1 MERYHYFASSCR
13 QFGFGARSLSE
24 TMQDERENDGALAT
38 ILDVLERIH
47 TIFFDPDDQKPLS
60 SRDVR
65 QVDYKTCN
73 YPAGSLLYIISFSC
87 TVVFIT
93 TDFFH
98 TV

>member
-47 TIFFDPDDQKPLS
+47 TIFFDP
-60 SRDVR
+60 V
-65 QVDYKTCN
+65 
-73 YPAGSLLYIISFSC
+73 G
-87 TVVFIT
+87 
-93 TDFFH
+93 
-98 TV
+98 